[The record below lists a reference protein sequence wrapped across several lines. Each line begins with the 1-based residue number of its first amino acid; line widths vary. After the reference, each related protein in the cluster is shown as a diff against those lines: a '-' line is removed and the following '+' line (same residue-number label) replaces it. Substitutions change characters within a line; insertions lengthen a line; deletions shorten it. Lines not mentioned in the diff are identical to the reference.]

1 MFQPVPTNNKA
12 DIIVILAHYND
23 NERLKEAIKSINEPN
38 PVDVLILDDGSTVK
52 PNEEELQGL
61 YGNKGILQIK
71 YKPENIGASAIRNW
85 GIEMILQTK
94 YQYVGIMDSD
104 DTNQPERFTKQINF
118 LKNNPEIALIGSW
131 GDYYDENRNFL
142 FTLKHPTLDH
152 EIRKKM
158 HLNSTF
164 LHSAITYRR
173 EVLTKVK
180 GYSDKFKAGG
190 EDYDFVFRVLKQFKV
205 ANYPESLVNITV
217 TNNGLSS
224 QKRFS
229 QVLNRLKIL
238 VKNFYFGFYPI
249 YGILRSTILLF
260 VPRSFGI
267 TLRRIFKFDKLSI

>member
-1 MFQPVPTNNKA
+1 
-12 DIIVILAHYND
+12 
-23 NERLKEAIKSINEPN
+23 
-38 PVDVLILDDGSTVK
+38 
-52 PNEEELQGL
+52 
-61 YGNKGILQIK
+61 
-71 YKPENIGASAIRNW
+71 
-85 GIEMILQTK
+85 
-94 YQYVGIMDSD
+94 
-104 DTNQPERFTKQINF
+104 
-118 LKNNPEIALIGSW
+118 
-131 GDYYDENRNFL
+131 
-142 FTLKHPTLDH
+142 
-152 EIRKKM
+152 M

-238 VKNFYFGFYPI
+238 MKNFYIHTMGCKSNQFESSIIVENLTTKGFNQVKNI
-249 YGILRSTILLF
+249 EEA
-260 VPRSFGI
+260 
-267 TLRRIFKFDKLSI
+267 